1 MAIIAL
7 LVAAA
12 TTLVIPVAVRRVL
25 DHGFTAET
33 SGVMDNYFG
42 AMLAAVA
49 VLAVSS
55 ALRFYFVMW
64 LGERIVADVRD
75 ALFSHLTSLT
85 PSFYERQQTG
95 EVVSRLTA
103 DTTQIKSAFSLTASV
118 ALRNTITF
126 LGAVAMMVYTSPTLS
141 GLAALAIP
149 AIVLPLVTY
158 GRRVRKLS
166 RKAQDALAES
176 AAFAQESLAAITTV
190 QANTQESQI
199 NDTFSAATREAF
211 EAARKRAFARAI
223 LTFAVILVSTGAI
236 VVLLWYG
243 AHRVVAGTMSAG
255 MLSQFVLYAVFAA
268 SSLGQLSEVWGDVQL
283 AAGAAERISELLDE
297 EPAIASATNAIA
309 SPQRYKGAIAFDHV
323 SFAYPLRP
331 EMPVLQD
338 VSFAVKPGE
347 TIALVG
353 PSGAG
358 KSTVFSLLERF
369 FDPSLGTISVDGG
382 PLRDLNLKSL
392 RSNIAMVPQD
402 PTIFSGTIFEN
413 IRFARPAA
421 TKEEVVAAARDACV
435 DEFAERMPAKYDTR
449 LGERGVTL
457 SGGQR
462 QRVAIAR
469 TILRDAPILLLDE
482 ATSALDAESEALI
495 QQALERVTKNRT
507 TLVIAH
513 RLATV
518 RNADRIIVM
527 DKGKVTAQGTH
538 AQLLKKSPLYAR
550 LAKLQFSE

>member
-297 EPAIASATNAIA
+297 EPAIASASNAIA

-382 PLRDLNLKSL
+382 PLRDLNLESL